1 MVDVGSRLDGLRNA
15 LEAEPRLL
23 NLDQSIKDATLLN
36 ILAEEIDNL
45 EPDEYINWSLT
56 NEVSIDVF
64 FFLRFR
70 QLEVPLDSKEAALEA
85 DIAFL
90 EEEAAKPTLR

>member
-23 NLDQSIKDATLLN
+23 NLDQRIKDATLLN

-70 QLEVPLDSKEAALEA
+70 Q
-85 DIAFL
+85 
-90 EEEAAKPTLR
+90 

>member
-70 QLEVPLDSKEAALEA
+70 QLEVPLDSKEAAPEA

>member
-1 MVDVGSRLDGLRNA
+1 MANSLKAAKRELVDVGPRLDGLRNA

-70 QLEVPLDSKEAALEA
+70 Q
-85 DIAFL
+85 
-90 EEEAAKPTLR
+90 

>member
-1 MVDVGSRLDGLRNA
+1 MADSQKAAKRELVDVGPRLDGLRNA

-70 QLEVPLDSKEAALEA
+70 Q
-85 DIAFL
+85 
-90 EEEAAKPTLR
+90 

>member
-36 ILAEEIDNL
+36 ILAEEIDDL

-70 QLEVPLDSKEAALEA
+70 Q
-85 DIAFL
+85 
-90 EEEAAKPTLR
+90 

>member
-23 NLDQSIKDATLLN
+23 NLDQRIKDATLLN
-36 ILAEEIDNL
+36 ILAEEIDDL

-70 QLEVPLDSKEAALEA
+70 Q
-85 DIAFL
+85 
-90 EEEAAKPTLR
+90 

>member
-70 QLEVPLDSKEAALEA
+70 Q
-85 DIAFL
+85 
-90 EEEAAKPTLR
+90 